1 MPCLAAEDHVA
12 DVVARCLGSADRP
25 TWCCSSGSSCRRWCC
40 WVGAL
45 ASIAALR
52 VSPRDNNLAWLA
64 VAVPPFSRA
73 WMQGRAGRL
82 RSRFPGIGCGGQK
95 KANNQASSSSR
106 LAHFAW
112 VFCLSAEQQ
121 RPEEKKERKKESWRG
136 EESAWGGGLCAC
148 LVMKK
153 RKMSFNGKGVLVVW
167 LGFWFERCL
176 LSANT
181 RVLCVQR
188 CNHKRVRRRWL
199 VDGPVVE
206 RWVHNGVLSFGL
218 Y

>member
-1 MPCLAAEDHVA
+1 
-12 DVVARCLGSADRP
+12 
-25 TWCCSSGSSCRRWCC
+25 
-40 WVGAL
+40 
-45 ASIAALR
+45 
-52 VSPRDNNLAWLA
+52 
-64 VAVPPFSRA
+64 
-73 WMQGRAGRL
+73 MQGRAGRL

-199 VDGPVVE
+199 V
-206 RWVHNGVLSFGL
+206 GL
-218 Y
+218 ENEHRVGWESRLMGRHISNQRMVTPTTGIFRSNDST